1 MKILTKRKEYKDGQN
16 RNHRSE
22 NTILKLKNTIEG
34 FKLDEERARFSEF
47 KDRAVELI
55 QLEHQKKKKK
65 TVKIA
70 YSGADQLADR
80 C

>member
-55 QLEHQKKKKK
+55 QLEQQKKKKK
-65 TVKIA
+65 KK
-70 YSGADQLADR
+70 L
-80 C
+80 